1 MVEITKEW
9 IKYLKTLEKID
20 ERITNSGLSE
30 DLWYLQMS
38 YEAEK
43 AGIPNELIDMYVDG
57 NLAILNGK
65 PYDIETGKE
74 IKIA

>member
-1 MVEITKEW
+1 MKREW
-9 IKYLKTLEKID
+9 KKHLKTLEEIDKKI
-20 ERITNSGLSE
+20 INSGLSE

-43 AGIPNELIDMYVDG
+43 AGIPSDLIEEYLYG
-57 NLAILNGK
+57 NLVVINGK
-65 PYDIETGKE
+65 PYSMNGKE